1 MNTRDKILTP
11 EQAIECAKTVAA
23 NLVIGRFD
31 VLRSS
36 TVARLTAL
44 ARPNTRLFAIVL
56 NDPSALLTLRARA
69 ELAAALRVIDYVIP
83 VETDPADLIAGL
95 INVSAPG
102 EVFDETSAHL
112 RATHELIDHVRE
124 RHKEPRH

>member
-83 VETDPADLIAGL
+83 VEDTRADWIDAMT
-95 INVSAPG
+95 PG
-102 EVFDETSAHL
+102 EVFDETNAHL

>member
-1 MNTRDKILTP
+1 LNTRDKILTP
-11 EQAIECAKTVAA
+11 EQAIECAKTAA
-23 NLVIGRFD
+23 PNLVIGRFD

-83 VETDPADLIAGL
+83 VEDTRADLIDAMT
-95 INVSAPG
+95 PG
-102 EVFDETSAHL
+102 EVFDETNAHL

>member
-11 EQAIECAKTVAA
+11 EQAIECAKTAA
-23 NLVIGRFD
+23 PNLVIGRFD

-36 TVARLTAL
+36 TVARLAAL
-44 ARPNTRLFAIVL
+44 SRPGTRLFAIVVD
-56 NDPSALLTLRARA
+56 DPSALLTLRARA

-83 VETDPADLIAGL
+83 VEDTRADWIDAMT
-95 INVSAPG
+95 PG
-102 EVFDETSAHL
+102 EVFDETNAHL